1 MYTIL
6 FMLSVFCF
14 GFCTIGT
21 AFGAEVRI
29 IPQNP
34 AGGQMEIAVSLS
46 DSQGV
51 AGYTLRLDYDEK
63 MLTAPQAVTEN
74 TLSAA
79 SEVTVVKNPGDGI
92 GKCSVSVFRLQ
103 SYSSDTLLRLRFT
116 VSPAYS
122 SVLPVPVRFV
132 SPNRKTVLFDPYFDP
147 IDSIFIPIAG
157 DSGADGSLGL
167 EDAVIALRTVAGD
180 FQNAEKGADVNG
192 DDRIGLEEAIY
203 VLRIL
208 SGLSGK

>member
-1 MYTIL
+1 MYKIL

-14 GFCTIGT
+14 GFCTNGT

-34 AGGQMEIAVSLS
+34 ADGQMEIAISLS

-51 AGYTLRLDYDEK
+51 AGYTLRLDYDETVLSNPSA
-63 MLTAPQAVTEN
+63 LTDN

-92 GKCSVSVFRLQ
+92 GKCSVSVFQMLP
-103 SYSSDTLLRLRFT
+103 SVSDNLLRLKFT
-116 VSPAYS
+116 LSPAYS
-122 SVLPVPVRFV
+122 SDKPLFIRFV

-147 IDSIFIPIAG
+147 IEGIFIPIAG
-157 DSGADGSLGL
+157 DSVADGSLGL

-192 DDRIGLEEAIY
+192 DGRIGLEEAIY

-208 SGLSGK
+208 TGLSGK